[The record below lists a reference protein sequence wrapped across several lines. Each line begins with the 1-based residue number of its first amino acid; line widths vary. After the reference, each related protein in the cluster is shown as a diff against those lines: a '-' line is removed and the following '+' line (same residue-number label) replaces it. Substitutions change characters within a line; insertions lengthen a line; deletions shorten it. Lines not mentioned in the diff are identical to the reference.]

1 MKKLIVMKKILLL
14 ITFFAIAGCTYNPII
29 DSRGNNGKKVAHRL
43 TDDMQTCKAIA
54 KENTNN
60 FVETYKAVYNYYF
73 RPAVLWLPDK
83 MEFKYKALVKKC
95 LTNRGHSVLE

>member
-1 MKKLIVMKKILLL
+1 MKNIKVIILL
-14 ITFFAIAGCTYNPII
+14 IALTGCAYNPVI

-83 MEFKYKALVKKC
+83 MEFKYKALVQKC
-95 LTNRGHSVLE
+95 LTNRGHSVLD